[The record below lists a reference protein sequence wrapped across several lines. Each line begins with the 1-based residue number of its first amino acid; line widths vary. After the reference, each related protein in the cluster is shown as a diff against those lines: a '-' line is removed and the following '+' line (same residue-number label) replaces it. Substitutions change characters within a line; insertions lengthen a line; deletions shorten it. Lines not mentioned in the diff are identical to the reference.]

1 MTVIRR
7 MEGEAIAKKMCED
20 TMSRES
26 FQQLKMYMM
35 GCPDHLK
42 IRTVGICCH
51 TTDEFLTDRG
61 IHPIFRAGNYDR
73 KLYRRRKRQ
82 CLYMLMMKELEVTVW
97 KETYTLP
104 DDNGADNRFDTPG
117 PQNLWVD

>member
-42 IRTVGICCH
+42 IRAVFSC
-51 TTDEFLTDRG
+51 
-61 IHPIFRAGNYDR
+61 
-73 KLYRRRKRQ
+73 RQ
-82 CLYMLMMKELEVTVW
+82 LRQEA
-97 KETYTLP
+97 LP
-104 DDNGADNRFDTPG
+104 EA
-117 PQNLWVD
+117 

>member
-1 MTVIRR
+1 MKQSEKPEKWGKKKEDIMTVIRR

-35 GCPDHLK
+35 GYPDHLK
-42 IRTVGICCH
+42 IRAVGICCH

-61 IHPIFRAGNYDR
+61 IHPFFRAGNYDR
-73 KLYRRRKRQ
+73 KLYRRRKR
-82 CLYMLMMKELEVTVW
+82 
-97 KETYTLP
+97 
-104 DDNGADNRFDTPG
+104 
-117 PQNLWVD
+117 